1 MLRIPR
7 KHLTKK
13 THLPFLVFRP
23 NERVRQDRLPS
34 SSATVVTGQ
43 GREDGDGDEETHSR
57 KRARTAA
64 WTAGLGTGTKTTERS
79 TWPMMAGGTQDL
91 LEIRQP
97 KPVRGWERGFL
108 HSSPSSTI
116 YDKYRESSPSPRR
129 GTPAPLFEIPD
140 QADILEKPKE
150 RTPPRS
156 LSSMRLSLKRPLTP
170 NDQAPEAERATKR
183 RCSTTA
189 SSGSSRDA
197 LVDHLPPAGP
207 SHAMSGLSVRL
218 RQDQCSSPPTPP
230 WPALYLLDLPDKT
243 SVPIPSYPP
252 TPTSTTTSVR
262 PTEARAKFL
271 LQEIGRLVHYA
282 NEARKDLA
290 DSLTVLNA
298 ANERQ
303 KKIREELERV
313 RRRRKVAERFYAAV
327 RKGEQTVELFGGSLG
342 RARHRGRDRRRR
354 IEEDERGLV

>member
-1 MLRIPR
+1 MRSFYP
-7 KHLTKK
+7 
-13 THLPFLVFRP
+13 
-23 NERVRQDRLPS
+23 DRLLS

-43 GREDGDGDEETHSR
+43 GREDGDGDKETRVR

-64 WTAGLGTGTKTTERS
+64 WTAGLATGTKITERS
-79 TWPMMAGGTQDL
+79 TWPMMAGETQDL

-97 KPVRGWERGFL
+97 KPVRGWERSFL

-116 YDKYRESSPSPRR
+116 YDKYRESRPSPRR
-129 GTPAPLFEIPD
+129 GTPAPWLEVPD

-156 LSSMRLSLKRPLTP
+156 LSSVRVSLKRPLTP

-183 RCSTTA
+183 RCSTTT
-189 SSGSSRDA
+189 SSEPSRDA
-197 LVDHLPPAGP
+197 LVDHLSPAAP

-230 WPALYLLDLPDKT
+230 WPELYLLDLPDKT

-327 RKGEQTVELFGGSLG
+327 RKGEQTIEWPVAGRSLG
-342 RARHRGRDRRRR
+342 RAGRRERDR
-354 IEEDERGLV
+354 